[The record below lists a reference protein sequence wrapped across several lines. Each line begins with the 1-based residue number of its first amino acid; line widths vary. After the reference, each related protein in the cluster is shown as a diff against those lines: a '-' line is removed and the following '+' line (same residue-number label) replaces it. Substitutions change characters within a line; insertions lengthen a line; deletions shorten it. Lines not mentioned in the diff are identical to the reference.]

1 MWGDP
6 SRTTA
11 TRPGECPA
19 QRGRGEA
26 PGDVPEEAGEASP
39 GPARGWATKQDGDR
53 EGKAD
58 KDAKPVSDGN
68 RGHPAAT
75 LRGSLRKALTLHAY
89 FGKNWQGRKIKVYVA
104 IFHSRKPTDLCKA
117 EK

>member
-1 MWGDP
+1 M
-6 SRTTA
+6 
-11 TRPGECPA
+11 
-19 QRGRGEA
+19 
-26 PGDVPEEAGEASP
+26 
-39 GPARGWATKQDGDR
+39 KQDGDR